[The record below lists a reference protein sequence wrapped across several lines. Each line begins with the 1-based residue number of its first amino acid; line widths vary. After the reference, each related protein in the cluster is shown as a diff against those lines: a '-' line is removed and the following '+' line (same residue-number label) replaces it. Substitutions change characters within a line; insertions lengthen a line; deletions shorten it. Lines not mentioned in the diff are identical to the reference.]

1 MKLLKTSAKFDVFAF
16 FQPTA
21 EAVLAVGTGRIQFG
35 TRAGCQ
41 TNFDDSMDI
50 KRAPIGRMAL
60 MFSIWP
66 MIE

>member
-1 MKLLKTSAKFDVFAF
+1 MKTRAKFNVFVF

-21 EAVLAVGTGRIQFG
+21 ETVLAVGTGRIQIG

-41 TNFDDSMDI
+41 TNVDDSMDI
-50 KRAPIGRMAL
+50 KRVSIGRMAL

-66 MIE
+66 MTE